1 MHRRV
6 NVYLDESGDLGSSP
20 RSTRHMVVAALAVDD
35 VRPVERALKSVRR
48 LLGSDGYPMVE
59 MKFRKSSCRLRRR
72 FLEELSR
79 ANPRIAWCALDKR
92 ETPLWLRED
101 KEGMLHLMS
110 ARALGRIAG
119 MSLTKSFVVVMDRR
133 WTKEKRRAEFDAC
146 ITSAIAVHHSGC
158 FVPALEVS
166 HFDSASCAGLQAVDF
181 VAGAVF
187 RSLEWGDES
196 YLRIIEDNILHG
208 EIL

>member
-48 LLGSDGYPMVE
+48 LLGSEGYPMVE

-92 ETPLWLRED
+92 E
-101 KEGMLHLMS
+101 
-110 ARALGRIAG
+110 I
-119 MSLTKSFVVVMDRR
+119 DRL
-133 WTKEKRRAEFDAC
+133 E
-146 ITSAIAVHHSGC
+146 SG
-158 FVPALEVS
+158 
-166 HFDSASCAGLQAVDF
+166 
-181 VAGAVF
+181 AGAVF

-196 YLRIIEDNILHG
+196 YLRIIEDNIFHG